1 MLLKFNWNSR
11 WILFFLSILDVLII
25 LFLSPAKTRA
35 DIPQSSSA
43 STISGTILAP
53 ASEQNT
59 EEDEINTVSE
69 LLNGKRSPTVQSAD
83 STEDQVNSVS
93 QLSDI
98 KPSDWAFQALQ
109 SLVERYGVI
118 TGYPNL
124 TFKGNRTLTRY
135 EFAAG
140 LNAAIE
146 RLRELLATNT
156 SNLVRKEDWET
167 LQKLQ
172 NQFSPELTA
181 LRGRVD
187 QLEAK
192 TEILKQQQFSTTS
205 ILNGRAQIV
214 IGSLFA
220 GNNVITK
227 KPAPRVV
234 TMQDSFSLRL
244 NTSFSGKDVL
254 TVTAGGANIISLG
267 QTRAGLLGTY
277 DGRTADNANIT
288 LAPNQ
293 ISLTGLRYRF
303 LPTPNTQVN
312 IYAQNDGANEIGF
325 SVPINPYF
333 ESSFAS
339 GANGISRFSRRA
351 LVYNYGDNGPGI
363 AILQRLG
370 KRFQAGVAY
379 SAPNG
384 GNPSAN
390 NGLFS
395 GRYLVLG
402 QILYTAPGSNFRI
415 SAAYVNTYS
424 PPNTQGFNGTNFGP
438 AAGSNLVNSTVPGA
452 GTIGNL
458 YGVQAFYRIDPKFA
472 INGWVSYGVHRYL
485 GRGDGRAMDWA
496 LGLSFPDLFSQ
507 GSLGGL
513 FVGMAPRLISL
524 SKNVNLGAGLGQA
537 DKDVSLHVEAFYQ
550 YKLTDNIDITPG
562 LIWVTAPDSNASNPG
577 SLYGWVRALFR
588 F

>member
-1 MLLKFNWNSR
+1 
-11 WILFFLSILDVLII
+11 
-25 LFLSPAKTRA
+25 
-35 DIPQSSSA
+35 
-43 STISGTILAP
+43 
-53 ASEQNT
+53 
-59 EEDEINTVSE
+59 
-69 LLNGKRSPTVQSAD
+69 
-83 STEDQVNSVS
+83 
-93 QLSDI
+93 
-98 KPSDWAFQALQ
+98 
-109 SLVERYGVI
+109 
-118 TGYPNL
+118 
-124 TFKGNRTLTRY
+124 
-135 EFAAG
+135 
-140 LNAAIE
+140 
-146 RLRELLATNT
+146 
-156 SNLVRKEDWET
+156 
-167 LQKLQ
+167 
-172 NQFSPELTA
+172 
-181 LRGRVD
+181 
-187 QLEAK
+187 
-192 TEILKQQQFSTTS
+192 
-205 ILNGRAQIV
+205 
-214 IGSLFA
+214 
-220 GNNVITK
+220 
-227 KPAPRVV
+227 
-234 TMQDSFSLRL
+234 MQDSFSLRL